1 MEKYSLIQ
9 SRFKKKLNII
19 TPLLFPHAFLFW
31 WLSFILEML
40 FWVAVVSRSKK
51 PCVHCIL
58 LHFSPQNTEVA
69 IPHSRYTDCLATQ
82 GRREVSITFS
92 KMFSLSPI
100 LRNAVW
106 FKVYSHSPL
115 HAIFLKLES
124 WRSPVTW
131 V

>member
-1 MEKYSLIQ
+1 MEKYSPIQ
-9 SRFKKKLNII
+9 SRFKKNLNII

-31 WLSFILEML
+31 WLSLILEML

-58 LHFSPQNTEVA
+58 LHFSPQDTEVA
-69 IPHSRYTDCLATQ
+69 IPHSRCTDSPATQ
-82 GRREVSITFS
+82 GRREVCITFN
-92 KMFSLSPI
+92 KMFFLSPI

-106 FKVYSHSPL
+106 FKVHSHFPL

-124 WRSPVTW
+124 WRSLVTW